1 LAIQGQDQHRS
12 AIGEVSC
19 RKLRA
24 LRQWAQLVAGGS
36 FMVDNE
42 TKPTTLEI
50 EDELDRILSS
60 KVFATAQ
67 RSQAFLRYVVERSL
81 TDAPPPLKEFSIA
94 MDVFARGHDYD
105 PSIDA
110 TVRVEAGRL
119 RSRLREYYDL
129 EGSEDPVSIDVP
141 KGGYCPT
148 FTFRNGK
155 VGAAKEAPPIVE
167 QAMPVETA
175 TGRVSLGW
183 SRWAVVGFVL
193 LALVA
198 AGVWRWH
205 SSRKQVLTD
214 PRGGQQIAL
223 AVLPFANETGDKGY
237 DYLADGLT
245 DNLIRQLSEIPPLK
259 VMARGAVYRFRS
271 STEKAVSVGRLLHV
285 DSVLTGEI
293 HQANGKLTVDT
304 ELSNVTDGSIIESHR
319 YLPEGDDLRP
329 VQASITQDL
338 IHGLKIELGARES
351 AHTLRPVSSS
361 IEAYQEMLRGE
372 GAARGN
378 SPMELHNAIGHF
390 EQAVKLDP
398 KFIIAWSDLAQAHL
412 LLGVYFEDPR
422 QHMPQASEYATRALQ
437 LDPEYGEAHGTLGL
451 VNLLYNWDYAAAASE
466 LASAEH
472 EESALTVLSC
482 TSHLMAQ
489 TGRTRDA
496 DEMVHRMLGYDPQSA
511 QLIGEL
517 GCIDYYRGDY
527 ENAMQHYRE
536 AMAKDPHSPVPY
548 WGLGKSL
555 SLQGKYGEAV
565 KVMRQFKFVN
575 GFEPPLLTAEI
586 GYALGREGKASEAQR
601 AIAEL
606 REGSKSAYVDPYLVA
621 LIYLG
626 MGDEQATL
634 QWLNRAYAVRSPFLI
649 SISKEP
655 KWKGM
660 IERPAL
666 QAFLA
671 KMTPQERTR
680 G

>member
-1 LAIQGQDQHRS
+1 
-12 AIGEVSC
+12 
-19 RKLRA
+19 
-24 LRQWAQLVAGGS
+24 
-36 FMVDNE
+36 MVDNG
-42 TKPTTLEI
+42 TKPTTPEI
-50 EDELDRILSS
+50 KEELDRILSS

-81 TDAPPPLKEFSIA
+81 TDAPALKEFSIA

-105 PSIDA
+105 PAIDA

-119 RSRLREYYDL
+119 RNRIREYYDV
-129 EGSEDPVSIDVP
+129 EGSGDPISIDLP

-155 VGAAKEAPPIVE
+155 NGAAKEVPRIVE
-167 QAMPVETA
+167 EVQPVESTPARRTPLIWSGWTA
-175 TGRVSLGW
+175 
-183 SRWAVVGFVL
+183 VGLVL
-193 LALVA
+193 LALGA

-205 SSRKQVLTD
+205 LSRKQVLSD
-214 PRGGQQIAL
+214 SGGGQQIAL
-223 AVLPFANETGDKGY
+223 AVLPFANETGEKAN

-271 STEKAVSVGRLLHV
+271 STDKAVSVGRSLHV
-285 DSVLTGEI
+285 NSVLTGEM
-293 HQANGKLTVDT
+293 HQANGKLILDT
-304 ELSNVTDGSIIESHR
+304 ELSNMTDGSIIESHQ
-319 YLPEGDDLRP
+319 YLPEGKDLRP
-329 VQASITQDL
+329 VQASIAEDV
-338 IHGLKIELGARES
+338 IHGLKIELDARQS
-351 AHTLRPVSSS
+351 AHMLRPVSSS

-378 SPMELHNAIGHF
+378 SPIELHDAIGHF

-398 KFIIAWSDLAQAHL
+398 KFTIAWSDLAQTHL
-412 LLGVYFEDPR
+412 LLGIYFENPR
-422 QHMPQASEYATRALQ
+422 EHMPLASEYATRALQ
-437 LDPEYGEAHGTLGL
+437 LDPDYGEAHGTLGL
-451 VNLLYNWDYAAAASE
+451 VKLLYDWDYAAAASE
-466 LASAEH
+466 LASAKD
-472 EESALTVLSC
+472 EESALSVLSC

-527 ENAMQHYRE
+527 EGAMQQYRE

-548 WGLGKSL
+548 WGLGKTL

-565 KVMRQFKFVN
+565 EVMRQFKPTN
-575 GFEPPLLTAEI
+575 GFEPALLTAEI
-586 GYALGREGKASEAQR
+586 GYALGREGKTSEAQR
-601 AIAEL
+601 EIALL
-606 REGSKSAYVDPYLVA
+606 REESKSRFVDPYLVS

-626 MGDEQATL
+626 MGDEQLTL
-634 QWLNRAYAVRSPFLI
+634 QWLNRAYVVRSPFLI
-649 SISKEP
+649 SISSEP
-655 KWKGM
+655 KWKAM
-660 IERPAL
+660 IERPGL
-666 QAFLA
+666 QVFLA
-671 KMTPQERTR
+671 KMTPQADAR